1 MDATQ
6 QQLLDLLEQAFEKA
20 TQLEGKHHAARP
32 IKILLQQATANLNT
46 DTALK
51 MRGQIATGGG
61 PVQSAAII
69 QTGEG
74 KRRFGTTPPPQE
86 VFINP
91 NMKAADA
98 PPAATDKANGGGDN
112 SGVEEIYAKILK
124 LTPQQV
130 VSTYGESGVVGM
142 IKVLGGS
149 ISSERKP
156 AQKAAYLKS
165 LIENRGKEQP
175 VADDEN
181 TEETTA

>member
-20 TQLEGKHHAARP
+20 SNLEGTHHHARS
-32 IKILLQQATANLNT
+32 IKILLQQATAHIST

-61 PVQSAAII
+61 PTQSAAII

-91 NMKAADA
+91 NMKTADA
-98 PPAATDKANGGGDN
+98 RPAVTNDDKA
-112 SGVEEIYAKILK
+112 GVEEIYAKILK
-124 LTPQQV
+124 LTPQQIV
-130 VSTYGESGVVGM
+130 QQYGESAVIGM
-142 IKVLGGS
+142 IGVLGGS
-149 ISSERKP
+149 IAADRRP

-165 LIENRGKEQP
+165 LIENRGNEP
-175 VADDEN
+175 VEGAET
-181 TEETTA
+181 TEEQAA

>member
-20 TQLEGKHHAARP
+20 TQLEGTHHAARP
-32 IKILLQQATANLNT
+32 IKILLQQATANLST
-46 DTALK
+46 DTALR
-51 MRGQIATGGG
+51 MRGQIATGG

-98 PPAATDKANGGGDN
+98 PPAATDHANGGGDN
-112 SGVEEIYAKILK
+112 SGVEGIYAKILK

-130 VSTYGESGVVGM
+130 ISAYGESGVIGM

-149 ISSERKP
+149 IAEGRKP

-165 LIENRGKEQP
+165 LIENRGKDQP
-175 VADDEN
+175 VDDDEN
-181 TEETTA
+181 TEEATA